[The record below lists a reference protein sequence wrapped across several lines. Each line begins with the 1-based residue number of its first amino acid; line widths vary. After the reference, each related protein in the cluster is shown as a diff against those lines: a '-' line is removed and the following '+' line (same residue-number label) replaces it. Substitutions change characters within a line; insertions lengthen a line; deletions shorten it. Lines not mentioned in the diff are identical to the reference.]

1 MRSAKMQKVSRRGVA
16 AGRDE
21 GKSLCAR
28 LASSSGAQGS
38 NGIQRRKR
46 RPRMDKQ
53 EHGFRLRGSGN
64 LVVEGGR
71 LMRFAGIDVGAER
84 HMVAVVDEE
93 SRVLCRSSPFSE
105 DSSGYAHLFE
115 LLGPPEGC
123 LLALEA
129 TGHYWRNLFV
139 ALLAKGYAVAVLNPL
154 RTRRFAEEEL
164 QRTKTDAIYA
174 LGIARFAAQKRPA
187 AAQLPDFATEE
198 LRELARLRERL
209 SEDFASR
216 LRQLHRAVDLGF
228 PEFTRY
234 VRTLESQLATTILS
248 RYPTAAS
255 FQGVSMKKL
264 ARIIYDGS
272 HKVGEEIGRTL
283 IEAAKRS
290 VGSHHS
296 EPYRLRIQYLCED
309 FDVLRH
315 RLKDLARDIER
326 KIDDHEVGKLLTTID
341 GVGPLTA
348 ASLIAELGDPARFR
362 SAGAIA
368 SYVGV
373 APRLRQSG
381 KKRFSGSPTI
391 PFGNARLRKALWMV
405 VLNAVRCNPW
415 LRQYYERLRAAGKPG
430 KVAVIAAMRK
440 LLVAVWSVGTHRRP
454 FVPIMPAPI
463 TKNV

>member
-1 MRSAKMQKVSRRGVA
+1 
-16 AGRDE
+16 
-21 GKSLCAR
+21 
-28 LASSSGAQGS
+28 
-38 NGIQRRKR
+38 
-46 RPRMDKQ
+46 
-53 EHGFRLRGSGN
+53 
-64 LVVEGGR
+64 
-71 LMRFAGIDVGAER
+71 
-84 HMVAVVDEE
+84 
-93 SRVLCRSSPFSE
+93 
-105 DSSGYAHLFE
+105 
-115 LLGPPEGC
+115 
-123 LLALEA
+123 
-129 TGHYWRNLFV
+129 
-139 ALLAKGYAVAVLNPL
+139 
-154 RTRRFAEEEL
+154 
-164 QRTKTDAIYA
+164 
-174 LGIARFAAQKRPA
+174 
-187 AAQLPDFATEE
+187 
-198 LRELARLRERL
+198 
-209 SEDFASR
+209 
-216 LRQLHRAVDLGF
+216 LHRAVDLGF

-272 HKVGEEIGRTL
+272 HKVGEELARPL

-296 EPYRLRIQYLCED
+296 EAYRLRIQYLCED
-309 FDVLRH
+309 LDVLRH

-348 ASLIAELGDPARFR
+348 ARLIAELGDPACFR

-391 PFGNARLRKALWMV
+391 PFGNARLRKTLWMV

-415 LRQYYERLRAAGKPG
+415 LRQYYDRLRAAGKPG
-430 KVAVIAAMRK
+430 KVAVIAAHAQTARCRLERGHASPTVRSACGSDASRRSRPGSMTNQVVMRTA
-440 LLVAVWSVGTHRRP
+440 LGPRNMIVSRHSMVC
-454 FVPIMPAPI
+454 
-463 TKNV
+463 